1 MSAVARIDTTD
12 MQRPLTAKELG
23 AFYTDVQI
31 ADFLVKWAIRSG
43 SDTVMDPSFGGGVF
57 LRSASRQLLQMGGRP
72 STQVFGVELDQEVH
86 ARIADKLSDEFGVSR
101 SNLLL
106 SDFFAVDST
115 PDRLVDVI
123 VGNPPFIRYH
133 RFKGEVRKRALARAK
148 AQGVRLTELSS
159 SWAPFLVHSISMLKP
174 GGRLAMVIPMELGH
188 ASYALPLLRH
198 LSSSFREVR
207 FLLFRK
213 RLFPD
218 LSEDTL
224 LLLADDNGTHS
235 AGFVIQEFAHAGLLD
250 EQLKGEVSVAAH
262 RMDTEAISSGKER
275 LVEYLLPEKAR
286 ELYQEL
292 KRSTLT
298 ARLGAIADVGIG
310 YVSGANSFFHLR
322 QEQIRLWGIPNDF
335 LKPTI
340 SRGRCVSGLR
350 FSTADWCRMLDAG
363 EGIYLLHVPRDADLP
378 DPVRKYVEMGEKQGV
393 SKAYKCMVRTP
404 WYSVPNVHRPD
415 AFLSYMSGNMPYL
428 VANDA
433 GVVASNSLHLVRFHQ
448 GSAMDRDTLA
458 ALWHTSL
465 TQLSTEIEG
474 HAMGGG
480 MLKLEPTEAE
490 NVVIALPEKP
500 GTGQAVSSDCL
511 DSLLRS
517 GRESEAQQMVDNQ
530 FLRSG
535 LGLSKRDC
543 DLLRHAAD
551 SLRYRRQN
559 RRTPA

>member
-1 MSAVARIDTTD
+1 MSAIARKEVLDT
-12 MQRPLTAKELG
+12 QRPLSAKELG

-31 ADFLVKWAIRSG
+31 SDFLVKWAVRSR

-57 LRSASRQLLQMGGRP
+57 LRSACERLLHLGGNP
-72 STQVFGVELDQEVH
+72 SVQVFGVELDSEVH
-86 ARIADKLSDEFGVSR
+86 TRITEKLSDEFAVTQA
-101 SNLLL
+101 NLIL
-106 SDFFAVDST
+106 SDFFSVDHT
-115 PDRLVDVI
+115 PERLVDVI

-133 RFKGEVRKRALARAK
+133 RFTGDVRKQALARAK
-148 AQGVRLTELSS
+148 AQGVKLTELSS

-224 LLLADDNGTHS
+224 LLLAEERGAYH
-235 AGFVIQEFAHAGLLD
+235 AGFVIQEYAHAGLLE
-250 EQLKGEVSVAAH
+250 EQLQGKVVVANH
-262 RMDTEAISSGKER
+262 RMDTDAISAGRER
-275 LVEYLLPEKAR
+275 LIEYLLPRKAR

-292 KRSTLT
+292 KQSTLT

-310 YVSGANSFFHLR
+310 YVSGANGFFHLG
-322 QEQIRLWGIPNDF
+322 QEQVRLWGIPNDF
-335 LKPTI
+335 VRPTI
-340 SRGRCVSGLR
+340 SKGRSVSGLR

-363 EGIYLLHVPRDADLP
+363 EGIYLLHIPRDADLP
-378 DPVRKYVEMGEKQGV
+378 DPVRKYVEMGEQQGV
-393 SKAYKCMVRTP
+393 SEAYKCKVRKP
-404 WYSVPNVHRPD
+404 WYSVPNVHKPD

-448 GSAMDRDTLA
+448 GSAMNPDTLA

-474 HAMGGG
+474 HGMGGG

-490 NVVIALPEKP
+490 NIVIALPEMRS
-500 GTGQAVSSDCL
+500 GSQAASPDQL

-517 GRESEAQQMVDNQ
+517 GRESEVQRTVDER
-530 FLRSG
+530 FLRTG
-535 LGLSKRDC
+535 LGMSKSDC
-543 DLLRHAAD
+543 DLLRDGAEL
-551 SLRYRRQN
+551 LRHRRQN
-559 RRTPA
+559 RRTAA